1 MESKKDVFEM
11 GKLKV
16 QEKKINIEDS
26 SSPPKPLL
34 IVTPSDSGTYPVVLF
49 LHGFLLSNH
58 HYSQLLNHISSHAFI
73 LVAPQLSVILPCSTG
88 DITGAAKVT
97 DWLAGNLQALLP
109 TGVEA
114 NLQELALAGHS
125 RGGHAAFSLILGST
139 KTTLQFS
146 ALIGV
151 DPVAGP
157 SKCYQIPPRILT
169 GKPSSM
175 ELGIPAMVIGS
186 GLGEKKKNMFLPA
199 CAPEGVNHNE
209 FYYEC
214 KPPCYHVVVKDY
226 GHLDMLDDDAPKVT
240 KCMCTNGVNCRDLM
254 RRSTGGI
261 MVAFLKAYLMGDDDS
276 LEAIFD
282 DSLVAPAELSPL
294 ERRLE

>member
-1 MESKKDVFEM
+1 MESKKNVFEM
-11 GKLKV
+11 GKLKA
-16 QEKKINIEDS
+16 QEITIKKGC
-26 SSPPKPLL
+26 SSPPKSLL
-34 IVTPSDSGTYPVVLF
+34 IVTPSESGKYPVVLF
-49 LHGFLLSNH
+49 LHGFLLSNNY
-58 HYSQLLNHISSHAFI
+58 YSLLLNHISSHGFI
-73 LVAPQLSVILPCSTG
+73 LVAPQLSVILPCSTR

-125 RGGHAAFSLILGST
+125 RGGHAAFSLILGCT
-139 KTTLQFS
+139 KTTLKFS

-157 SKCYQIPPRILT
+157 FKGYQIPPRILT

-175 ELGIPAMVIGS
+175 ELGIPAMVIGT
-186 GLGEKKKNMFLPA
+186 GLGEKKKMFFPA
-199 CAPEGVNHNE
+199 CAPEGVNHKE

-240 KCMCTNGVNCRDLM
+240 KCVCTNGVNCKDLM

-261 MVAFLKAYLMGDDDS
+261 MVAFLKAYLMEDNES

-282 DSLVAPAELSPL
+282 GSLVAPAELSPV